1 MATDLGQAYVQI
13 VPSAKGISGSIRGQ
27 LDPEASSAGISAGNN
42 IAGSMI
48 KIIGTA
54 IAAAGIGKLFSAA
67 LSEGADLQQSLGGIE
82 TLFKGSA
89 DKVKKYADEAYKT
102 SGLSANDYMQN
113 ITSFSASLLQSM
125 GGDTEKAADKA
136 NMAMVD
142 MSDNANKMGTNMG
155 DIQNAYQGFAKQNY
169 TMLDNLKLG
178 YGGTKEEM
186 SRLLTDA
193 TKLTGVKYDINNLS
207 DVYSAIHAVQE
218 QLGITGTTAKEA
230 ASTFSGSLQSMKSA
244 FSNVLGKLALGQA
257 IGPELNALAET
268 TSTFLFKNFFPM
280 VGNILKGLPTM
291 IGTLL
296 KTGFSEVLKN
306 FGVNASAIS
315 GIFKPIETAI
325 YQVKLAFS
333 GLSEVMSGGIK
344 NSAELKEYFLD
355 AIPPGIADGI
365 FAFGKTLSDV
375 FYKVQLA
382 FSGLSMVISEGIKSS
397 GELKEFFLS
406 AIPDG
411 LADKLFAFGK
421 SFSAVIDSVK
431 KADFGGIVS
440 SLGTLLQTSLSL
452 VFELITTLLPT
463 FLAKG
468 VEIVTNLA
476 NGVLQAIPSFITTIG
491 QLISNF
497 AVFLMTNIPVFLE
510 AGKNLLL
517 NLVDGLIANLPAI
530 GNAAIQAVS
539 SFIDILIQNGPTFLA
554 KGMEILGSLIVG
566 IMQRLPDLIS
576 TALSLMTSFLVMI
589 ISKAPDLLA
598 AGVQLLGSM
607 VSGIIN
613 NLPEIL
619 SAGVE
624 IITSLLSGIDSMVSD
639 VLSAIGKMAL
649 DIIKKVGDIDLFEI
663 GKNVIQG
670 LIDGIGSMVKA
681 VGDKIS
687 EVAGGIK
694 DKITGALGIHSPSR
708 WMRDMVGKNMML
720 GWGIGIDNNSGAA
733 FSAVSSVLS
742 GIKDSMRDSFNVG
755 QMINDELAS
764 VSNSD
769 LQAKLYSGQNLVKQ
783 VIDGAAGQTSN
794 ADVLRAIKGMSDRPI
809 VVSNQVDSR
818 EFSRLTAQPMNEE
831 IDLYQRQRNRMAGI
845 LI

>member
-48 KIIGTA
+48 KVIGSA

-67 LSEGADLQQSLGGIE
+67 LSEGADLQQSMGGIE

-102 SGLSANDYMQN
+102 AGLSANDYMQN
-113 ITSFSASLLQSM
+113 VTSFSASLLQSL

-142 MSDNANKMGTNMG
+142 MADNSNKMGTSMES
-155 DIQNAYQGFAKQNY
+155 IQNSYQGFAKQNY
-169 TMLDNLKLG
+169 SMLDNLSLG
-178 YGGTKEEM
+178 YGGTKTEM
-186 SRLLTDA
+186 ERLLTDA
-193 TKLTGVKYDINNLS
+193 QKLTGVKYDINNLS

-218 QLGITGTTAKEA
+218 QLGITGTTAKES

-244 FSNVLGKLALGQA
+244 FSNVLGKLALGKS

-280 VGNILKGLPTM
+280 VDNILKGLPTM

-306 FGVNASAIS
+306 FGVNASAIG

-333 GLSEVMSGGIK
+333 GLSKVMSGGIK

-355 AIPPGIADGI
+355 AIPPGVSDGI
-365 FAFGKTLSDV
+365 FAYGKTLADV

-382 FSGLSMVISEGIKSS
+382 FSGLSMVISGGIKSS
-397 GELKEFFLS
+397 GELKEFFLG

-452 VFELITTLLPT
+452 VFELITTFLPT

-476 NGVLQAIPSFITTIG
+476 NGILQAIPSFITTIG
-491 QLISNF
+491 QLISDF

-510 AGKNLLL
+510 AGKNLIL
-517 NLVDGLIANLPAI
+517 NLVSGIIANLPAI

-554 KGMEILGSLIVG
+554 KGMEIVGSLVMG
-566 IMQRLPDLIS
+566 LLNNLPSLIS
-576 TALSLMTSFLVMI
+576 AALSLMGSFLAMI
-589 ISKAPDLLA
+589 ISKLPDLLA

-607 VSGIIN
+607 VSGLIN
-613 NLPEIL
+613 NLPQIL
-619 SAGVE
+619 TAGVK
-624 IITSLLSGIDSMVSD
+624 IIMSLLNGINSMVGK
-639 VLSAIGKMAL
+639 VISAILNMGN
-649 DIIKKVGDIDLFEI
+649 DIIKNVTGIDLLGA
-663 GKNVIQG
+663 GKAI
-670 LIDGIGSMVKA
+670 IDGFVGGLKA
-681 VGDKIS
+681 AWEAGKKFI
-687 EVAGGIK
+687 GGIGDWIK
-694 DKITGALGIHSPSR
+694 EHKGPIEYDRKLLIPAGNAIMNGL
-708 WMRDMVGKNMML
+708 
-720 GWGIGIDNNSGAA
+720 NSGLQDR
-733 FSAVSSVLS
+733 FKDVKKTVS
-742 GIKDSMRDSFNVG
+742 GMADSMRDSFNVG
-755 QMINDELAS
+755 QMINDELVS

-783 VIDGAAGQTSN
+783 VIDGAAGKTSN

-809 VVSNQVDSR
+809 VVSNQVDGR

>member
-42 IAGSMI
+42 IAGSMV
-48 KIIGTA
+48 KVIGTA
-54 IAAAGIGKLFSAA
+54 IAAAGIGKLFSSA

-89 DKVKKYADEAYKT
+89 EKVKKYADDAYKT
-102 SGLSANDYMQN
+102 AGLSANDYMTN
-113 ITSFSASLLQSM
+113 VTSFSASLLQSM

-280 VGNILKGLPTM
+280 IGNILKGFPTM

-306 FGVNASAIS
+306 FGVNAGAIS

-382 FSGLSMVISEGIKSS
+382 FSGLSMVISGGIKSS
-397 GELKEFFLS
+397 GELKEFFLG

-452 VFELITTLLPT
+452 VFELITTFLPT

-476 NGVLQAIPSFITTIG
+476 NGILQAIPGFITTIG
-491 QLISNF
+491 QLISDF
-497 AVFLMTNIPVFLE
+497 AVFIMTNIPVFLE

-517 NLVDGLIANLPAI
+517 NLVDGIVANLPAI

-539 SFIDILIQNGPTFLA
+539 SFINILIQNGPTFLA
-554 KGMEILGSLIVG
+554 KGMEILGSLIMG

-589 ISKAPDLLA
+589 ISKVPDLLA

-624 IITSLLSGIDSMVSD
+624 IITSLLSGIDSMVGD

-733 FSAVSSVLS
+733 FSAVSNVLS
-742 GIKDSMRDSFNVG
+742 GIKDSMKDSFNVG

-783 VIDGAAGQTSN
+783 VIDGATGQTSN